1 MLVNIDAAS
10 DEDAFQVIKNMAD
23 IEEFHIVLGAAD
35 IIVEIDV
42 RDPNAVQNVI
52 REKMRKIPKVRSTQ
66 TITVVK

>member
-1 MLVNIDAAS
+1 MVNIDAAS